1 MSRVGISG
9 IETKEEGRELEMPRV
24 RPLTKDEVAPPVRAL
39 LEQAERA
46 FGEPLI
52 PTGIQA
58 YCPPILEASR
68 FLGAAPARSGLLPAQ
83 LRSLACL
90 RVAQMVG
97 CPF

>member
-1 MSRVGISG
+1 
-9 IETKEEGRELEMPRV
+9 MPRI
-24 RPLTKDEVAPPVRAL
+24 RPLTKDEVNPDVRVM

-46 FGEPLI
+46 FGEPLVSS
-52 PTGIQA
+52 GIQA

-68 FLGAAPARSGLLPAQ
+68 ALGAAPARSGTVPAQ
-83 LRSLACL
+83 IRALVCL